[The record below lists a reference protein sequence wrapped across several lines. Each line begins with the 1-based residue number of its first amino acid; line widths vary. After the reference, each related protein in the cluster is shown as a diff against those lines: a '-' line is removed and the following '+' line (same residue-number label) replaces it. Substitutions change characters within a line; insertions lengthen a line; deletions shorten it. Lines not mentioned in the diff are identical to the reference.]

1 MEENI
6 ISALIARVGA
16 LIPLMDILRGK
27 RSAKNVKIK
36 INHGPLFVY
45 NSFTFDRYLISKV
58 KKCSK

>member
-6 ISALIARVGA
+6 ISALIARIGA

-36 INHGPLFVY
+36 IRLKFRIVRIKEA
-45 NSFTFDRYLISKV
+45 FKL
-58 KKCSK
+58 